1 MRIGILT
8 LPLHTNYGGILQ
20 AYALQTVLERMGH
33 EVCVLGA
40 EFHSEDVSLSY
51 KIRWALRQIKN
62 ILTNGKYLPF
72 KYNNK
77 AQLEMYNA
85 RILYTS
91 YFIKNHIHEKK
102 VNSLG
107 DIKPSD
113 FDAIIVGSDQ
123 IWRTRYNKK
132 WNQQKIDDVYLG
144 FTKGWNI
151 RRIAYAASFGTN
163 SLEIEDCDLEA
174 CQKSISQFDAIS
186 VRESSGV
193 DICNKKLGVKAIVM
207 PDPTMLLIK
216 DDYMKLIPKEQNHTG
231 HQLLSY
237 ILAETK
243 DNARLREYIAKQ
255 KHLEINIVNNPI
267 YYDKNKKLP
276 SQPPVENWLQGFAEC
291 DYVIT
296 DSFHAC
302 VFSILFHKPFTAIAN
317 RSGGVDRFESL
328 LKMFGLENRLVYSVD
343 EYKEMPDINWEKID
357 CILKSNRAIGL
368 NFLKE
373 SLYGKVN
380 N

>member
-1 MRIGILT
+1 
-8 LPLHTNYGGILQ
+8 
-20 AYALQTVLERMGH
+20 
-33 EVCVLGA
+33 
-40 EFHSEDVSLSY
+40 
-51 KIRWALRQIKN
+51 
-62 ILTNGKYLPF
+62 
-72 KYNNK
+72 
-77 AQLEMYNA
+77 
-85 RILYTS
+85 
-91 YFIKNHIHEKK
+91 
-102 VNSLG
+102 
-107 DIKPSD
+107 
-113 FDAIIVGSDQ
+113 
-123 IWRTRYNKK
+123 
-132 WNQQKIDDVYLG
+132 
-144 FTKGWNI
+144 
-151 RRIAYAASFGTN
+151 
-163 SLEIEDCDLEA
+163 
-174 CQKSISQFDAIS
+174 
-186 VRESSGV
+186 
-193 DICNKKLGVKAIVM
+193 M

-243 DNARLREYIAKQ
+243 DNASLREYIAKQ

-267 YYDKNKKLP
+267 YYNKNKKLP
-276 SQPPVENWLQGFAEC
+276 SQPPVENWLKGFAEC

-343 EYKEMPDINWEKID
+343 EYKEMSDINWGKID

-373 SLYGKVN
+373 TLYGNVN

>member
-8 LPLHTNYGGILQ
+8 LPLHANYGGILQ
-20 AYALQTVLERMGH
+20 AYALQTVLERMGNK
-33 EVCVLGA
+33 VYVLGS
-40 EFHSEDVSLSY
+40 EFKPKDISLRQETRWMLRQVKHFITKEGHLALSY
-51 KIRWALRQIKN
+51 KAAQRDI
-62 ILTNGKYLPF
+62 
-72 KYNNK
+72 YNT
-77 AQLEMYNA
+77 
-85 RILYTS
+85 RIHYTS
-91 YFIKNHIHEKK
+91 QFVKKYIHERTLK
-102 VNSLG
+102 SLH
-107 DIKPSD
+107 DITPND
-113 FDAIIVGSDQ
+113 FDAIVVGSDQ
-123 IWRTRYNKK
+123 IWRTQYNQK
-132 WNQQKIDDVYLG
+132 WTDQKLDDVFLG
-144 FTKGWNI
+144 FTKGWKI
-151 RRIAYAASFGTN
+151 RRVAYAASFGTN
-163 SLEIEDCDLEA
+163 SLEIGNADLES
-174 CQKSISQFDAIS
+174 CQKAIKLFNAVS
-186 VRESSGV
+186 VREDSGI
-193 DICNKKLGVKAIVM
+193 DICSKKLDTKAVLM
-207 PDPTMLLIK
+207 PDPTMLLTS
-216 DDYMKLIPKEQNHTG
+216 DDYIKLIHREQNLNK

-343 EYKEMPDINWEKID
+343 EYKEMPDVNWEKID

-373 SLYGKVN
+373 TLYGNVN